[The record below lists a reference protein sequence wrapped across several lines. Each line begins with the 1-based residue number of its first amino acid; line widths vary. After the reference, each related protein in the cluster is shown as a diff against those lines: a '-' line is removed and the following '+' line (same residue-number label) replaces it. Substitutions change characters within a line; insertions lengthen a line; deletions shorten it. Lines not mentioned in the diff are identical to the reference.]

1 MTLSRC
7 SATEVHG
14 KSLRNGI
21 DTGVTIAEVLG
32 SVTVPVTTAEI
43 FLDTEINRLGR
54 KPTQLV
60 QW

>member
-1 MTLSRC
+1 MERGSN
-7 SATEVHG
+7 SARELR
-14 KSLRNGI
+14 KKKKRNGI

-43 FLDTEINRLGR
+43 FPDTEINRLGR
-54 KPTQLV
+54 KPAQLV